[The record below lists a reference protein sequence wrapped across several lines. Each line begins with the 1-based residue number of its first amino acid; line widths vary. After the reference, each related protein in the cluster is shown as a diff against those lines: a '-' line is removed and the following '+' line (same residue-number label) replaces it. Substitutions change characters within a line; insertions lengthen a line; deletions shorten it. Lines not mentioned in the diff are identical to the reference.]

1 MTALAPVAG
10 ALDAALT
17 LGILPRDLSPE
28 GILVAADD
36 GRGLLGDI
44 GIASALFERDDLYR
58 LTHAGFLSPEEI
70 RLEPADATST
80 VYSFT
85 CVLYECLTG
94 SPPFD
99 LETPALMLYA
109 HCCEPPPR
117 ATDPNRALPTPIDAV
132 LERGMDKARFASPG
146 ELMSAAAQ
154 DGVLVA
160 EFKRAVLVP
169 RKDPG

>member
-1 MTALAPVAG
+1 M
-10 ALDAALT
+10 
-17 LGILPRDLSPE
+17 
-28 GILVAADD
+28 
-36 GRGLLGDI
+36 
-44 GIASALFERDDLYR
+44 
-58 LTHAGFLSPEEI
+58 
-70 RLEPADATST
+70 
-80 VYSFT
+80 
-85 CVLYECLTG
+85 YECLTG

-117 ATDPNRALPTPIDAV
+117 ATDRNRALPTPIDAV
-132 LERGMDKARFASPG
+132 LERGWTRSPNPAFASPG

-154 DGVLVA
+154 DGTLVA